1 MSIFQYSA
9 VDNKGQTVK
18 DRIEASSSDDA
29 IAKIRSLGRFPTN
42 VKEVRLRQKVGET
55 HTETTPPVKKRR
67 EISIS
72 IGGVKSKVLT
82 TFTRQLSTLQD
93 AGLPIIRG

>member
-18 DRIEASSSDDA
+18 DRIEASSPDEA
-29 IAKIRSLGRFPTN
+29 VVKIRSLGRFPTN
-42 VKEVRLRQKVGET
+42 VKEVHIRRKAGET
-55 HTETTPPVKKRR
+55 PDTTSTPAKKRR
-67 EISIS
+67 EISFS

-82 TFTRQLSTLQD
+82 NFTRQL
-93 AGLPIIRG
+93 